1 MIISTIDLLFGMGK
15 VIAGKVS
22 DFEPGSIAKVAVDGR
37 EVAVVN
43 LDGTYYAIDDTCTHA
58 GASLSEGTI
67 SDCNVVCGWHGAEFD
82 CTTGKLAKFPVT
94 IRDLTSYPVT
104 IEDGNVYV
112 EVS

>member
-1 MIISTIDLLFGMGK
+1 MGR
-15 VIAGKVS
+15 VIAGQLS
-22 DFEPGSIAKVAVDGR
+22 DFEPGSITQVIVDGR
-37 EVAVVN
+37 DIAVVN
-43 LDGTYYAIDDTCTHA
+43 MNGTCYAIDDTCTHA
-58 GASLSEGTI
+58 GASLSEGTV

-82 CTTGKLAKFPVT
+82 CTTGRLAKFPAT